1 MLAQMKKGMRRV
13 KKEDSTRVVLTETCP
28 YEVPIIFSNLGFYWH
43 LKKHEAGKSLFPE
56 VMEYLFCRD
65 LSSEY
70 TVPLSYKVRKDE
82 DSFRTLSL
90 LHPRAQY
97 GFVEFYKKF
106 SDQIILSC
114 SKSRFSIRRP
124 GKVAGKYYIKDG
136 NENIVKYRADTIS
149 ISSSE
154 SRHKFLPSFFSYSG
168 YTRLYRFFDS
178 HDFLRLERQY
188 ASFWTLD
195 ISKFFDS
202 IYTHSITW
210 ALKTKEFSK
219 FNSSVKNTFGS
230 VFDRLMQAS
239 NYNETAGI
247 VIGPEVCRIFAEV
260 IFQQIDRDIE
270 EELENKGIVLGRD
283 YVIRR
288 YVDDIFVFATTDE
301 LAYSIC
307 KVVERHAKKYKF
319 NINKAKTVKATRP
332 FVTKKT
338 KSLRLVKS
346 ALSRFLEKI
355 VSNGGDGSE
364 KYTPRRVFNRK
375 NVVVAFLNDVKS
387 ACIDDVSSYSMVC
400 GYLVSVLNNLLVKVT
415 EKGIGL
421 EFEDESGL
429 KGYSD
434 FYHIILDVLFHLY
447 TVSPG
452 HKASVKV
459 FISSTLACSFFEVH
473 MRGELNSI
481 KSKVYVSC
489 RDFFESSEYI
499 KMASDNNDYALLE
512 ALNLLVLLKEMGDE
526 YLVPR
531 QVLQS
536 VVNVSS
542 GRSMS
547 YFEIIVLLY
556 YVGNN
561 SSYAAVKSAVIKNV
575 KLILSDLS
583 DIRINS
589 EKAYLFLDVMT
600 CPYIESGVKNNIA
613 SKLFKQMNGAEPSMH
628 QKEELASCLGKYP
641 WFVSWK
647 DADFLTALEKKELLK
662 GY

>member
-1 MLAQMKKGMRRV
+1 MKKGMRRV
-13 KKEDSTRVVLTETCP
+13 KKEDSIRVVLTETCP

-43 LKKHEAGKSLFPE
+43 LKKHEAGRSLFPK

-70 TVPLSYKVRKDE
+70 TVPMSYKVRKDE

-97 GFVEFYKKF
+97 GFIEFYKKF

-114 SKSRFSIRRP
+114 SKSNYSIRRP
-124 GKVAGKYYIKDG
+124 GKVAGKYFVKSG
-136 NENIVKYRADTIS
+136 NENIIKYRSDTIS

-210 ALKTKEFSK
+210 ALKSKEFSK
-219 FNSSVKNTFGS
+219 FNASVKNTFGA

-260 IFQQIDRDIE
+260 IFQQIDRDVE
-270 EELENKGIVLGRD
+270 EELESKDIIFGRD

-288 YVDDIFVFATTDE
+288 YVDDIFIFSTKDE
-301 LAYSIC
+301 MTNSIY
-307 KVVERHAKKYKF
+307 KVIERHAKKYKF

-332 FVTKKT
+332 FVTRKT
-338 KSLRLVKS
+338 KSLRLIKS
-346 ALSRFLEKI
+346 AFSRLSEKI
-355 VSNGGDGSE
+355 VSSGSDDAE

-375 NVVVAFLNDVKS
+375 NIVVGFLNDVKS
-387 ACIDDVSSYSMVC
+387 ACIEDVSSYSMVC
-400 GYLVSVLNNLLVKVT
+400 GYLVSVLGNLLVKVT
-415 EKGIGL
+415 EKGIGQK
-421 EFEDESGL
+421 FEEGAGL
-429 KGYSD
+429 REYSD
-434 FYHIILDVLFHLY
+434 FYHIVIDILFHLY

-452 HKASVKV
+452 HKSSVKI
-459 FISSTLACSFFEVH
+459 FIASTLACSFFEMH
-473 MRGELNSI
+473 LPEELNSI

-499 KMASDNNDYALLE
+499 KMAADNNDYALLE
-512 ALNLLVLLKEMGDE
+512 ALNLLVLLKELGDD

-531 QVLQS
+531 KILQS
-536 VVNVSS
+536 IINISN

-547 YFEIIVLLY
+547 YFEVIVLLY
-556 YVGNN
+556 YIGNN
-561 SSYAAVKSAVIKNV
+561 SSYSAIKSFVLKNV
-575 KLILSDLS
+575 RLILSDLS
-583 DIRINS
+583 DIRMNS
-589 EKAYLFLDVMT
+589 ERLYLFLDVMT
-600 CPYIESGVKNNIA
+600 CPYIDSGIKKGIV
-613 SKLFKQMNGAEPSMH
+613 SKLYKQMNGAEPSEQ
-628 QKEELASCLGKYP
+628 QKEELASSLGKYP
-641 WFVSWK
+641 WFVSWE
-647 DADFLTALEKKELLK
+647 DADLLTALEKKELLK

>member
-1 MLAQMKKGMRRV
+1 MKKGMRRV

-43 LKKHEAGKSLFPE
+43 LKKHESGKSLFPD

-65 LSSEY
+65 LRSEY

-82 DSFRTLSL
+82 DSFRALSL

-97 GFVEFYKKF
+97 GFIDFYKKF

-114 SKSRFSIRRP
+114 SKSKFSIRRP
-124 GKVAGKYYIKDG
+124 GKVAGKYYIKNG
-136 NENIVKYRADTIS
+136 NDNIRKYRSDTIA
-149 ISSSE
+149 ISSNE

-210 ALKTKEFSK
+210 ALKSKEFAK
-219 FNSSVKNTFGS
+219 LNSSVKNTFGS

-247 VIGPEVCRIFAEV
+247 VIGPEVCRIFAEI
-260 IFQQIDRDIE
+260 IFQQIDCDVE
-270 EELENKGIVLGRD
+270 KELEGKDIILSRD

-288 YVDDIFVFATTDE
+288 YVDDIFVFATNDE
-301 LAYSIC
+301 LASSIY

-319 NINKAKTVKATRP
+319 NINKGKTVKATRP

-346 ALSRFLEKI
+346 AFSRFSEKVI
-355 VSNGGDGSE
+355 SNGGDGSE
-364 KYTPRRVFNRK
+364 KYIPRRVFNRK
-375 NVVVAFLNDVKS
+375 NVVVGFLNDVKS
-387 ACIDDVSSYSMVC
+387 ACIEDVSSYGMIC

-421 EFEDESGL
+421 EFEDGAGL
-429 KGYSD
+429 SGYSD
-434 FYHIILDVLFHLY
+434 FYHIILDIMFHLY

-452 HKASVKV
+452 HQASVKI
-459 FISSTLACSFFEVH
+459 FISSTLACSFFEAH
-473 MRGELNSI
+473 LPGELNSI

-512 ALNLLVLLKEMGDE
+512 ALNLLVLLKELGDE

-531 QVLQS
+531 QILQS
-536 VVNVSS
+536 IVNISS
-542 GRSMS
+542 GRLMS

-556 YVGNN
+556 YIGNN
-561 SSYAAVKSAVIKNV
+561 SSYAQVKSVVIKSV
-575 KLILSDLS
+575 KSLLSDLS
-583 DIRINS
+583 DIRMNS
-589 EKAYLFLDVMT
+589 ERAYLFLDIMT
-600 CPYIESGVKNNIA
+600 CPYIDANIKKGFA
-613 SKLFKQMNGAEPSMH
+613 SKLYKQMNGAEPSAH
-628 QKEELASCLGKYP
+628 QKEELASCLGRYP
-641 WFVSWK
+641 WFVSWA